1 MSFGKLALEF
11 CDEQLPLQVLESGA
25 GYYIGT
31 CDKDGDP
38 VSRES
43 QEYFKSPE
51 LAADAL
57 QNGTWTQRAHP

>member
-31 CDKDGDP
+31 CTAPGR
-38 VSRES
+38 REHIPS
-43 QEYFKSPE
+43 SMC
-51 LAADAL
+51 LAL
-57 QNGTWTQRAHP
+57 FP